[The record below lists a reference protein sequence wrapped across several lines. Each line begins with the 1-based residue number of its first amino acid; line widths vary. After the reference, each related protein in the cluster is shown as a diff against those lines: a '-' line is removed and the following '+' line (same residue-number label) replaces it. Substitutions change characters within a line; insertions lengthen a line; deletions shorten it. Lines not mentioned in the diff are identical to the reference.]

1 MPIKFLLKNIEFS
14 FIIHSVKIINRQ
26 AKGQKGN
33 RKMKKYS
40 YVHVVAFKDKKT
52 GTIIITREYKT
63 DDEYF
68 EIMDSIDVNAW
79 EMIFDKI
86 TR

>member
-1 MPIKFLLKNIEFS
+1 MCKIFVDKKNYLCYIRATKGKQNGQANKPER
-14 FIIHSVKIINRQ
+14 KI
-26 AKGQKGN
+26 
-33 RKMKKYS
+33 KMKKYS
-40 YVHVVAFKDKKT
+40 YTHVVAFKDKKS

-68 EIMDSIDVNAW
+68 EIMDSVDVNAW

>member
-1 MPIKFLLKNIEFS
+1 MGWEVVYYNHKEQNGQA
-14 FIIHSVKIINRQ
+14 NRPERKQ
-26 AKGQKGN
+26 
-33 RKMKKYS
+33 KMKKYS
-40 YVHVVAFKDKKT
+40 YMHVVTFKDKKT
-52 GTIIITREYKT
+52 GTVIITREYKN

-68 EIMDSIDVNAW
+68 EIMDSIDGNAW

>member
-1 MPIKFLLKNIEFS
+1 M
-14 FIIHSVKIINRQ
+14 
-26 AKGQKGN
+26 
-33 RKMKKYS
+33 
-40 YVHVVAFKDKKT
+40 HVVAFNDKKT
-52 GTIIITREYKT
+52 ETIIITREYKT

-68 EIMDSIDVNAW
+68 EIMDSIDANDW

>member
-1 MPIKFLLKNIEFS
+1 
-14 FIIHSVKIINRQ
+14 
-26 AKGQKGN
+26 
-33 RKMKKYS
+33 MKKYS
-40 YVHVVAFKDKKT
+40 YMHVVAFKDKKT
-52 GTIIITREYKT
+52 GTIIITREYKN

>member
-1 MPIKFLLKNIEFS
+1 
-14 FIIHSVKIINRQ
+14 
-26 AKGQKGN
+26 
-33 RKMKKYS
+33 MKKYS
-40 YVHVVAFKDKKT
+40 YTHVVAFKDKKS

-68 EIMDSIDVNAW
+68 EIMDSVDVNAW

-86 TR
+86 TK

>member
-1 MPIKFLLKNIEFS
+1 M
-14 FIIHSVKIINRQ
+14 
-26 AKGQKGN
+26 
-33 RKMKKYS
+33 
-40 YVHVVAFKDKKT
+40 HVVAFKDKKS

-68 EIMDSIDVNAW
+68 EIMDSIDSNAW

-86 TR
+86 TK

>member
-1 MPIKFLLKNIEFS
+1 
-14 FIIHSVKIINRQ
+14 
-26 AKGQKGN
+26 
-33 RKMKKYS
+33 MKKYS
-40 YVHVVAFKDKKT
+40 YVNVVAFKDKKT
-52 GTIIITREYKT
+52 GTIIITREYKN

>member
-1 MPIKFLLKNIEFS
+1 
-14 FIIHSVKIINRQ
+14 
-26 AKGQKGN
+26 
-33 RKMKKYS
+33 MKKYS
-40 YVHVVAFKDKKT
+40 YTHVVTFKDKKT
-52 GTIIITREYKT
+52 GTVIITREYKN

>member
-1 MPIKFLLKNIEFS
+1 MDNE
-14 FIIHSVKIINRQ
+14 Q
-26 AKGQKGN
+26 ADRPERKE
-33 RKMKKYS
+33 KMKKYS
-40 YVHVVAFKDKKT
+40 YMNVVAFKDKKT
-52 GTIIITREYKT
+52 GTVIITREYKN

-68 EIMDSIDVNAW
+68 EIMDSIDGNAW

>member
-1 MPIKFLLKNIEFS
+1 M
-14 FIIHSVKIINRQ
+14 R
-26 AKGQKGN
+26 
-33 RKMKKYS
+33 KYS
-40 YVHVVAFKDKKT
+40 YAHVVAFKDRKT

-68 EIMDSIDVNAW
+68 EIMDSIDGNAW

-86 TR
+86 TK